1 MSEDAMTGRHDTPV
15 HVVVG
20 AGQAGTAAAVA
31 MREAGFQGRII
42 LVGAEPHLPYERPPL
57 SKEVLVK
64 PETAHTTI
72 HPEDFYREKG
82 IECRLHDAAVHFDA
96 DEKRLELASGQTLH
110 FDKLLLATG
119 ARARAYPLLDGL
131 GSGVYTLRTL
141 DDAEA
146 LRGHIWPGRHVLVVG
161 GGIIGLEVAA
171 SAVTMGARVT
181 VIERGARLMARGT
194 PAPMVKVLRSLH
206 EEHRVAFELGAEL
219 VSAARG
225 ASGKIT
231 LKAADGRAFTG
242 DLVVYGIGV
251 ELNMDLAISAGLK
264 VEDGI
269 LIDEY
274 GRTSHPAIFAAG
286 DVARQF
292 HPFSSLWRRFETWAN
307 AQNQGTGVGR
317 AMVTGEACS
326 FDVPW
331 YWTDQYGHN
340 FQVAGAHEA
349 DEWLRRGTA
358 DGLKCTLLG
367 LRDDVVVGAVTIDN
381 GREMR
386 PLRAMIA
393 NGFRAGNRDILAD
406 PKADLRKI
414 ADGRL

>member
-1 MSEDAMTGRHDTPV
+1 MTEHHDTPV

-20 AGQAGTAAAVA
+20 AGQAGAAAAVA

-72 HPEDFYREKG
+72 HPEGFYREKG
-82 IECRLHDAAVHFDA
+82 IECRLHDAAVHFDV

-110 FDKLLLATG
+110 FDKLMLAAG
-119 ARARAYPLLDGL
+119 ARARAYPLLDSL

-171 SAVTMGARVT
+171 SAVTMGAQVT

-194 PAPMVKVLRSLH
+194 PAPMVKVLRHLH

-219 VSAARG
+219 VSATRKT
-225 ASGKIT
+225 SGKIV
-231 LKAADGRAFTG
+231 LAASDGRTFQG

-251 ELNMDLAISAGLK
+251 ELNMDLALSAGLK

-274 GRTSHPAIFAAG
+274 GCTSHPAIFAAG

-292 HPFSSLWRRFETWAN
+292 HPSSGLWQRYETWAN
-307 AQNQGTGVGR
+307 AQNQGAGVGR

-340 FQVAGAHEA
+340 FQVAGVHEA
-349 DEWLRRGTA
+349 DEWVRRGSP

-393 NGFRAGNRDILAD
+393 NGFRVRNRDILAD